1 VVEAFNGTGYG
12 VLVPSYDEILHA
24 CTLQEL
30 ADTGISTVTSIVA
43 GTANADERS
52 VADYTTN
59 AANSLPRFDDGAGS
73 L

>member
-30 ADTGISTVTSIVA
+30 TDTRISTVTSIVT

-52 VADYTTN
+52 VADYATN
-59 AANSLPRFDDGAGS
+59 ATNSLPRFDDRAGS